1 MHFVENPPFDRSEGS
16 GDAPVVVFGP
26 VPDDLTELQSRFVDA
41 FIQLGGNAYA
51 AAEAAGYGKSDGMG
65 LRNLAKPKIQNEI
78 VRRLKVQGGTVL
90 AIAIGALLRVIENP
104 ASDEK
109 AVTQAALG
117 LMDRFGMAPPR
128 GPAVAVQVNQTNVN
142 GHQAQS
148 ILAEVLA
155 AREARLSGKAEP
167 VLIEGNGA

>member
-128 GPAVAVQVNQTNVN
+128 GPAVAVQVNNNNVN

>member
-1 MHFVENPPFDRSEGS
+1 MHFIENLPENRNEGS
-16 GDAPVVVFGP
+16 EERPVVVFGP
-26 VPDDLTELQSRFVDA
+26 VPEDLTELQSYFVDA
-41 FIQLGGNAYA
+41 FIQLGGNASA
-51 AAEAAGYGKSDGMG
+51 AAEVAGYGKGDSMG
-65 LRNLAKPKIQNEI
+65 IRNLAKPKIQNEI
-78 VRRLKVQGGTVL
+78 VRRLKIQGGSVL
-90 AIAIGALLRVIENP
+90 AVAIGALLRIIENP

-128 GPAVAVQVNQTNVN
+128 GPAVAVQVNNNNVN